1 VCTTLGPWDGRKQ
14 NRETLARGRWTPF
27 GSRPRTDWMPDMGL
41 DSGPAAKPAARESGD
56 RNTGRRRG
64 RSLTPMGHR
73 CERTGAPRPTTKRSC
88 RSIEQKE
95 SFCTDQDKDIKPEDT
110 PHRERPVGTSC
121 LLTEEW
127 SGQRSRRRVESPTD
141 PSVHRTNSSH
151 DGSLQRRPTDWSSWT
166 TASPAMKSETS
177 DWVRTPSC
185 RYLREYNAR
194 SNPAM

>member
-1 VCTTLGPWDGRKQ
+1 
-14 NRETLARGRWTPF
+14 
-27 GSRPRTDWMPDMGL
+27 MPDTGL

-73 CERTGAPRPTTKRSC
+73 CERTGAPRPTTKQSC

-95 SFCTDQDKDIKPEDT
+95 SYCTDQDKDIKPEDT
-110 PHRERPVGTSC
+110 PHRERPVGTSR

-141 PSVHRTNSSH
+141 PSIYRTNSSR
-151 DGSLQRRPTDWSSWT
+151 DGSLQRRPSDSSSCT

-194 SNPAM
+194 SNPAMEINASDWGQIQSSIH